1 MQSSWRSIRANWHV
15 RLARFVGL
23 RWILFSVL
31 LLFAILGAGLAHP
44 FSLSFRRSQSKK
56 DKVTDFSEFRPRK
69 ELPGEQFAGRAVCA
83 GCHAEKTHS
92 QTHTSM
98 ARALFL
104 PSQSAVLKAHT
115 RLTYKAGIYSYEIIT
130 DGTQSL
136 YRVTDGKE
144 AFSEPILY
152 AFGNARIAQT
162 FIFRH
167 EGRLQEG
174 RVSYYT
180 AIDALDWTIGDALN
194 PPPSLQEAAGRDI
207 DSAEARNCFSCHGT
221 AATVDYQ
228 LQLDR
233 VVPGVS
239 CEACHGPAAAHVA
252 AMNTGDTAN
261 PHIFNP
267 MRLPPEKLSQE
278 FCGACHR
285 SVDTVAMMPNLGGI
299 GNVRFQPYRLFN
311 SRGHDPNNSHFACVA
326 CHDPHIELTSD
337 PLSYDANCT
346 GCHGVSSSDA
356 NLSSIRKRTSAN
368 ASTQT
373 VAYSA
378 RKDSVGIPVGK
389 SCPIAKAR
397 CTSCHM
403 PKVELPGAHY
413 KFTDH
418 RIRIARPGDPYPY

>member
-1 MQSSWRSIRANWHV
+1 MQSSWPRFRANWQG
-15 RLARFVGL
+15 RLAG
-23 RWILFSVL
+23 
-31 LLFAILGAGLAHP
+31 FAGPRRISIVTLVVAALVTA
-44 FSLSFRRSQSKK
+44 LSFPSSGNQSKK
-56 DKVTDFSEFRPRK
+56 DKAADFAEFRPRK

-83 GCHAEKTHS
+83 GCHAEKTRS
-92 QTHTSM
+92 QMQTSM
-98 ARALFL
+98 SRALFL
-104 PSQSAVLKAHT
+104 PSQSVVLKAHP
-115 RLTYKAGIYSYEIIT
+115 RLTYTAGIYSYEIIT
-130 DGTQSL
+130 DGTQSV
-136 YRVTDGKE
+136 YRVTDGKGTL
-144 AFSEPILY
+144 SEPILY

-162 FIFRH
+162 FVFRH

-180 AIDALDWTIGDALN
+180 SIDALDWTIGDALN

-233 VVPGVS
+233 VVPGLS

-252 AMNTGDTAN
+252 AMNAGDTAH

-311 SRGHDPNNSHFACVA
+311 SRGHDPNNSHFACIA
-326 CHDPHIELTSD
+326 CHDPHVELTSD
-337 PLSYDANCT
+337 ASSYDANCT
-346 GCHGVSSSDA
+346 GCHAIGSSHAD
-356 NLSSIRKRTSAN
+356 LSSLRNQISAN

-373 VAYSA
+373 VAYSV
-378 RKDSVGIPVGK
+378 RKDSIGVPAGK
-389 SCPIAKAR
+389 SCPVAKER
-397 CTSCHM
+397 CVSCHM

>member
-1 MQSSWRSIRANWHV
+1 MESSWQSFCAHWQ
-15 RLARFVGL
+15 ARFAGFTGL
-23 RWILFSVL
+23 RRILLIIL
-31 LLFAILGAGLAHP
+31 LVAALVIAL
-44 FSLSFRRSQSKK
+44 SLPSKGDQSKK
-56 DKVTDFSEFRPRK
+56 QNATDFAEFRPRK
-69 ELPGEQFAGRAVCA
+69 ELPGEKFAGRAACA

-104 PSQSAVLKAHT
+104 PSQSAVLKAHP
-115 RLTYKAGIYSYEIIT
+115 RLTFKTGNYSYEIIT
-130 DGTQSL
+130 DGSQSV
-136 YRVTDGKE
+136 YRVNDGKE
-144 AFSEPILY
+144 TLSEPILY

-162 FIFRH
+162 FVFKH

-194 PPPSLQEAAGRDI
+194 PPPSVQEAAGRDI

-252 AMNTGDTAN
+252 AMNAGDTAN
-261 PHIFNP
+261 PHVFNP
-267 MRLPPEKLSQE
+267 IRLPPEKLSQE

-311 SRGHDPNNSHFACVA
+311 SRGHDPNNSHFACIA
-326 CHDPHIELTSD
+326 CHDPHVELTSD

-346 GCHGVSSSDA
+346 GCHAIGSSDA
-356 NLSSIRKRTSAN
+356 SSSSLRKQTFAS

-378 RKDSVGIPVGK
+378 RKSLGGVPIGK
-389 SCPIAKAR
+389 SCPVAKER
-397 CTSCHM
+397 CVSCHM

-418 RIRIARPGDPYPY
+418 RIRIVRPGDPYPY

>member
-1 MQSSWRSIRANWHV
+1 LASNWQRSDGVDEWPY
-15 RLARFVGL
+15 LARFMRL
-23 RWILFSVL
+23 RYILLVAL
-31 LLFAILGAGLAHP
+31 LLNGLVNP
-44 FSLSFRRSQSKK
+44 SLLSSRGDQSKR
-56 DKVTDFSEFRPRK
+56 DSAADSRQFRPRK
-69 ELPGEQFAGRAVCA
+69 ELPGEKFAGRAVCA

-98 ARALFL
+98 ARALFV
-104 PSQSAVLKAHT
+104 PSQSAVLKSHP
-115 RLTYKAGIYSYEIIT
+115 RLTYKSGIYSYEIVT
-130 DGTQSL
+130 DGSQSL

-144 AFSEPILY
+144 TLSEPILY

-162 FIFRH
+162 FVFRH
-167 EGRLQEG
+167 NERLQEG

-194 PPPSLQEAAGRDI
+194 PPPSVQEAAGRDI

-228 LQLDR
+228 LQLDHM
-233 VVPGVS
+233 VPGVS
-239 CEACHGPAAAHVA
+239 CEACHGPAAAHVV
-252 AMNTGDTAN
+252 AMNAGDTAN

-285 SVDTVAMMPNLGGI
+285 SVDTVAMMPDLGGI

-311 SRGHDPNNSHFACVA
+311 SRGHDPNDSHFACIA

-337 PLSYDANCT
+337 ASSYDANCN
-346 GCHGVSSSDA
+346 GCHASARSDA
-356 NLSSIRKRTSAN
+356 DSA
-368 ASTQT
+368 AIQ
-373 VAYSA
+373 
-378 RKDSVGIPVGK
+378 K
-389 SCPIAKAR
+389 PIASGTLTKPITVPAR
-397 CTSCHM
+397 SKPCPVATERCVSCHM

-418 RIRIARPGDPYPY
+418 RIRISRPGEPYPY

>member
-1 MQSSWRSIRANWHV
+1 MQSSRNFRYVDHP
-15 RLARFVGL
+15 ARPNRFTWQ
-23 RWILFSVL
+23 RHILLS
-31 LLFAILGAGLAHP
+31 AILIVGFVYPL
-44 FSLSFRRSQSKK
+44 SLSSQGSQSQK
-56 DKVTDFSEFRPRK
+56 DKAANFAEFRPRK
-69 ELPGEQFAGRAVCA
+69 EFPGEQFAGRAVCA

-104 PSQSAVLKAHT
+104 PPQSAVLKAHP
-115 RLTYKAGIYSYEIIT
+115 RLAFKAGIYSYEIIT
-130 DGTQSL
+130 DGSQSV
-136 YRVTDGKE
+136 YRVNDGKE
-144 AFSEPILY
+144 TLSEPILY

-162 FIFRH
+162 FVFKH
-167 EGRLQEG
+167 QGRLQEG

-233 VVPGVS
+233 LIPGVS

-252 AMNTGDTAN
+252 AMNAGDPAN

-311 SRGHDPNNSHFACVA
+311 SRGHDPNNSHFACIA
-326 CHDPHIELTSD
+326 CHDPHVELTSD
-337 PLSYDANCT
+337 ASSYDANCT
-346 GCHGVSSSDA
+346 GCHAVGSSDTNSSS
-356 NLSSIRKRTSAN
+356 LRRQTPTN
-368 ASTQT
+368 ASTQA
-373 VAYSA
+373 VAYST
-378 RKDSVGIPVGK
+378 RKSSVGVPLGKRCPV
-389 SCPIAKAR
+389 AKER
-397 CTSCHM
+397 CVSCHM

-418 RIRIARPGDPYPY
+418 RIRVARPGDPYPY